1 MKKQLLA
8 LTIGFLSIATFA
20 QKNELKAVEKAI
32 KKGAFKEAKTTIA
45 TLEATEETIEPKL
58 KAKYYYLKGV
68 TYEKSNVAKAADA
81 YNKLF
86 DYEKE
91 TGTQKYSKLAQP
103 KLNELIQQV
112 SNQAIEQYNAKEF
125 KQATTNFHLTFV
137 LSPRDTTFLYNAAL
151 SASLDKNYDTALKY
165 YSQLRTLGYT
175 GITKTYYA
183 VNQAT
188 GEEELF
194 QSKDLRDFS
203 VKTKSHVK
211 PTVVVSE
218 SKQAEIIKNIGYI
231 YINQE
236 KPELAITALEEARKS
251 NPKDMNLLLN
261 QAQMYVELKRMD
273 KFAKLMEEAVALDP
287 TNPILFFNLGVVNA
301 NENKVEAAKNYY
313 KKAIELKPDYADAYM
328 NLASVILSGEKAIID
343 EMNKNLSNA
352 KKYNKLEKEQKA
364 LYNQALPYLI
374 KGDELNRTIET
385 VRILMNIYDT
395 LEITEKA
402 DALRVIYKKLRDQ

>member
-20 QKNELKAVEKAI
+20 QKEELKAVEKAI
-32 KKGAFKEAKTTIA
+32 KKGQLTEAKTTIA
-45 TLEATEETIEPKL
+45 TLEATEDAITPKL
-58 KAKYYYLKGV
+58 KAKYYFLKAAA
-68 TYEKSNVAKAADA
+68 YEKSDIAKAADA
-81 YNKLF
+81 YKKLLN
-86 DYEKE
+86 YEKE
-91 TGTQKYSKLAQP
+91 AGTQKYSKLAQP
-103 KLNELIQQV
+103 KLDELIQQV

-125 KQATTNFHLTFV
+125 KQATTNFHLTYV
-137 LSPRDTTFLYNAAL
+137 LSPKDTTYLYNAAI
-151 SASLDKNYDTALKY
+151 SASLDKDYDTALKH

-175 GITKTYYA
+175 GITKTYFA

-188 GEEELF
+188 GKEESF
-194 QSKDLRDFS
+194 QSEDLRDFS
-203 VKTKSHVK
+203 VKAKSHIK

-218 SKQAEIIKNIGYI
+218 SKQADIIKNIGFI
-231 YINQE
+231 YINQG

-261 QAQMYVELKRMD
+261 QAQIYIDLKRMD
-273 KFAKLMEEAVALDP
+273 KFTELMEEAVALDP
-287 TNPILFFNLGVVNA
+287 SNPTLFFNLGVVNA

-328 NLASVILSGEKAIID
+328 NLAIVILSGEKAIID
-343 EMNKNLSNA
+343 EMNKNFSNE
-352 KKYNKLEKEQKA
+352 KKYNELEKQQKA

-385 VRILMNIYDT
+385 VRTLMNIYDT
-395 LEITEKA
+395 LEMTEKA

>member
-32 KKGAFKEAKTTIA
+32 KKGAFKEAKTTLA

-58 KAKYYYLKGV
+58 KGKYYYLKGV

-125 KQATTNFHLTFV
+125 KQATNNFHLTFV

-151 SASLDKNYDTALKY
+151 SASLDKDYDMALKY

-251 NPKDMNLLLN
+251 NPKDMNILLN
-261 QAQMYVELKRMD
+261 QAQMYIELKRMD

-287 TNPILFFNLGVVNA
+287 TNPTLFFNLGVVNA

-328 NLASVILSGEKAIID
+328 NLAIVILSGEKAIID
-343 EMNKNLSNA
+343 EMNKNFSNA

-374 KGDELNRTIET
+374 KGDELNRTLET

-402 DALRVIYKKLRDQ
+402 DPLRVIYKKLRDQ